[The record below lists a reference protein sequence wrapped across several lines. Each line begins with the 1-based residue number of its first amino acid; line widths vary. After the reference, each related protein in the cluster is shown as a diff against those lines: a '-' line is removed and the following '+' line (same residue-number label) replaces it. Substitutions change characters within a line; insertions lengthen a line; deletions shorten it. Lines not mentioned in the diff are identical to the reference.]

1 MLYLQK
7 LTMGL
12 TGNTQIIDC
21 LKAEALW
28 WGGNIFI
35 GFVLFHLMKLIPL
48 YPPLKINDKK

>member
-1 MLYLQK
+1 MD
-7 LTMGL
+7 L

-48 YPPLKINDKK
+48 YPYSSIPLNDKK